1 MWSGSGRGRPEGPL
15 EVRADLVVGADGR
28 HSVVRERAGLEVRDL
43 GAPMDVLWFRLPRE
57 PGDPDQ
63 PMGRFG
69 PGQLLA
75 MLNRGSY
82 WQCGYVIPKGS
93 LDRLRQ
99 QGLPAFREAV
109 AGLAPFARERVGEL
123 RDWDEVKLLTVRV
136 DRLARWYRPGLLCLG
151 DAAHAMSPVGGV
163 GINLAVQDAVAAAN
177 ILAGPLREGRL
188 TTAHLRR
195 VQRRRELPTRVT
207 QRLQLLVQER
217 VIARVLGGGALS
229 PPLALRLLARFPLL
243 QRLPARLVGIGVRPE
258 HVAPTM
264 QSTNGT
270 SEHQPG

>member
-1 MWSGSGRGRPEGPL
+1 VAGVRARTPDGPL

-28 HSVVRERAGLEVRDL
+28 HSVVRQRAGLAVRDL
-43 GAPMDVLWFRLPRE
+43 GAPMDVLWFRLPRK

-69 PGQLLA
+69 LGQLLA
-75 MLNRGSY
+75 MLNRGEY
-82 WQCGYVIPKGS
+82 WQCGYVIAKGS
-93 LDRLRQ
+93 LERLRRR
-99 QGLPAFREAV
+99 GLPAFREAV
-109 AGLAPFARERVGEL
+109 AELAPFARDRVGEL
-123 RDWDEVKLLTVRV
+123 RGWDEVKLLTVRV

-188 TTAHLRR
+188 TSGHLRR

-207 QRLQLLVQER
+207 QWLQLLVQER
-217 VIARVLGGGALS
+217 VIARVLGGTGALS
-229 PPLALRLLARFPLL
+229 PPLALRLLAHFPSL
-243 QRLPARLVGIGVRPE
+243 QRLPARLIGIGVRPE
-258 HVAPTM
+258 HVAPAA
-264 QSTNGT
+264 G
-270 SEHQPG
+270 